1 MDDQRDLERML
12 GNLRQFQSE
21 SDASKE
27 SEKSPS
33 NAGTSFDADEFLA
46 GLDAMFASH
55 TAKDKADEYLQ
66 QAMADAENAQDYA
79 GLLTVLNEMMGFYRS
94 QGRHQENQW
103 IIQRA
108 IELALRMGLEGTEAW
123 TTTLINAATSQRAAG
138 NLDQAEDLFEQ
149 ALDAA
154 RRTYGPDDR
163 RLAALHNNR
172 SMLFSQTHRRRQAI
186 DELHESL
193 RILEHSSVDAQSDV
207 DIASTCTNLALAMLD
222 GEDQPTDAELEEAQ
236 SLARR
241 TLDIYQHAGSDSS
254 AHYAS
259 ALAGAAHVSFASE
272 DYAEAVRQY
281 QRALDVIA
289 RCYGEHTDYYRVTAQ
304 NLQEAQRKLELTQ
317 STDNPHDS
325 VDDSPAQSTV
335 HTDIHRSAVHNASVP
350 STMQASAQHSTSP
363 RTLAPGTAL
372 RVAEPGMALAKA
384 YWQELVKPMID
395 ERYASVKHRIAAGLV
410 GHGSECYGFDDA
422 LSRDHDFG
430 PRVCLWLTA
439 DDYAEFGERLQADY
453 DALPSMFHGVSRS
466 AATPRA
472 QGEGRRDGVFEIA
485 AFFTQLTGMPHA
497 PADDEP
503 HLWLSLDESTL
514 AAATNGRVFQD
525 GLGAFSSARQSFPRM
540 PDDVRL
546 ALISRRLGMIS
557 QAGQYNLPRMLE
569 RGDGAAAWLC
579 IEQFADAA
587 SSLVFLVNN
596 PASVGYAPYYKWRF
610 AALRRLSARPA
621 MLLTEICGEL
631 EQLMRLSSAACFGG
645 AGFGEGGKG
654 AAPSID
660 TVNAIVETICE
671 QITHTLNALGLSD
684 SPQTF
689 LEWQRPYVEAHI
701 TSPATCLHSL

>member
-1 MDDQRDLERML
+1 
-12 GNLRQFQSE
+12 
-21 SDASKE
+21 
-27 SEKSPS
+27 
-33 NAGTSFDADEFLA
+33 
-46 GLDAMFASH
+46 MFASR

-79 GLLTVLNEMMGFYRS
+79 GLLTVLNETMGFYRS

-123 TTTLINAATSQRAAG
+123 AASTLINAATSQRAAG

-430 PRVCLWLTA
+430 
-439 DDYAEFGERLQADY
+439 
-453 DALPSMFHGVSRS
+453 
-466 AATPRA
+466 
-472 QGEGRRDGVFEIA
+472 
-485 AFFTQLTGMPHA
+485 
-497 PADDEP
+497 
-503 HLWLSLDESTL
+503 
-514 AAATNGRVFQD
+514 
-525 GLGAFSSARQSFPRM
+525 SARVP
-540 PDDVRL
+540 V
-546 ALISRRLGMIS
+546 
-557 QAGQYNLPRMLE
+557 
-569 RGDGAAAWLC
+569 
-579 IEQFADAA
+579 
-587 SSLVFLVNN
+587 
-596 PASVGYAPYYKWRF
+596 
-610 AALRRLSARPA
+610 
-621 MLLTEICGEL
+621 
-631 EQLMRLSSAACFGG
+631 
-645 AGFGEGGKG
+645 
-654 AAPSID
+654 
-660 TVNAIVETICE
+660 
-671 QITHTLNALGLSD
+671 
-684 SPQTF
+684 
-689 LEWQRPYVEAHI
+689 AHR
-701 TSPATCLHSL
+701 

>member
-1 MDDQRDLERML
+1 MDEQDLTQMF
-12 GNLRQFQSE
+12 GNLKGFADLDDTAATPDARQHE
-21 SDASKE
+21 TTNADDA
-27 SEKSPS
+27 P
-33 NAGTSFDADEFLA
+33 TFDTNRFLA
-46 GLDAMFASH
+46 RLDRLFADHS
-55 TAKDKADEYLQ
+55 AKDKADEYLQ

-79 GLLTVLNEMMGFYRS
+79 GLLTVLNETMGFYRS

-108 IELALRMGLEGTEAW
+108 IELALRLGLEGTDAW
-123 TTTLINAATSQRAAG
+123 TTTLINAATSQRATG

-172 SMLFSQTHRRRQAI
+172 SMLFSETHRRQQALN
-186 DELHESL
+186 ELHESL

-222 GEDQPTDAELEEAQ
+222 GENQPTAAELEGAQ
-236 SLARR
+236 ALARR
-241 TLDIYQHAGSDSS
+241 ALDIYQHAGSDSS

-281 QRALDVIA
+281 QRALEVIA
-289 RCYGEHTDYYRVTAQ
+289 RCYGEHTDYYRVTTQ
-304 NLQEAQRKLELTQ
+304 NLQEAQRKLRLTQ
-317 STDNPHDS
+317 STI
-325 VDDSPAQSTV
+325 
-335 HTDIHRSAVHNASVP
+335 HTDIHHSTVHNASAP
-350 STMQASAQHSTSP
+350 STMQTSAQHSTSP
-363 RTLAPGTAL
+363 RTPAPGTAL
-372 RVAEPGMALAKA
+372 RVAETGMTLAKA

-395 ERYASVKHRIAAGLV
+395 EKYASVRHRIAAGLV

-439 DDYAEFGERLQADY
+439 DDHAAFGEHLQADY
-453 DALPSMFHGVSRS
+453 DDLPSMFHGVSRS
-466 AATPRA
+466 AATPHT
-472 QGEGRRDGVFEIA
+472 QGEGRRDGVFEIGS
-485 AFFTQLTGMPHA
+485 FFTQLTGMPHA
-497 PADDEP
+497 PTDDEP

-525 GLGAFSSARQSFPRM
+525 GLGAFSGARQSFTRM

-579 IEQFADAA
+579 TEQFADAA

-645 AGFGEGGKG
+645 AGFGEGGGG
-654 AAPSID
+654 AAPSIG
-660 TVNAIVETICE
+660 TVNAIVETICK
-671 QITHTLNALGLSD
+671 QITHTLNTLGLSD

-701 TSPATCLHSL
+701 TSSAACLHSL